1 MKLSELNYQ
10 LLTLLLNR
18 SESKWKDCKPFNGNY
33 LSLKEASWRS
43 RTADSLNYDRENI
56 LEIFLSSLPS
66 LLEEILICVMSFICF
81 DIFGMKVYLRQT
93 TARGWGSPIRRSS
106 RVSSKSAYVLVETF
120 MEMTLITF
128 LVVFLNRLLKG
139 LLRLGWYLGA
149 GTGAGVTP
157 WPSICSPFI
166 RRILWICWA
175 DFCLAG
181 IHLATVCKSME
192 KI

>member
-1 MKLSELNYQ
+1 MKRLQTFWAWWRRRLGGPGQ
-10 LLTLLLNR
+10 LV
-18 SESKWKDCKPFNGNY
+18 
-33 LSLKEASWRS
+33 SLYYK
-43 RTADSLNYDRENI
+43 REN
-56 LEIFLSSLPS
+56 FL
-66 LLEEILICVMSFICF
+66 EILIFVMSFIWF
-81 DIFGMKVYLRQT
+81 DILAMKVYLRQT

-181 IHLATVCKSME
+181 IHLATVGKSME